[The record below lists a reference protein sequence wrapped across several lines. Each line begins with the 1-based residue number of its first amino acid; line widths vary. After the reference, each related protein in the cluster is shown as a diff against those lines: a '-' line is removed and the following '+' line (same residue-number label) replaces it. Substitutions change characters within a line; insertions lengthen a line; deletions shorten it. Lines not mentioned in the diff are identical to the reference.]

1 MNQNY
6 QIIMPSSYVDVRCF
20 GIKLNLFLL
29 QTHLLHDLHLRLG
42 HLHGLHFR
50 WSHFSGLHL
59 RWGYRR
65 TRQGLHLLLHN
76 MTRIRR
82 RHGRRRPNRLRTHL
96 RPIHALPRPFL
107 RLPLL
112 PQRRIQHLIHRDQIL
127 TRVPPRVTRGL
138 GVAIGNVHAE
148 GNAARGAHPRRVAI
162 DGLPGTQTA
171 DEPSLLVPQ
180 TVPPRLVYL
189 GDAHR
194 FVIVIDAAV
203 KPDFEKVH
211 LVGEGG
217 AVLAFQGPHLLV
229 HAGSDYGVDLVIVR
243 VSLDARS
250 GGAHGQEGVGHAAAP
265 VLVIAAPR
273 STTAAAV
280 AVFRFRLDDPS
291 TSLEI
296 ADLVLELRLLRG
308 QIVDHRLHVHD
319 ELHLI
324 VLTFVDLLQIFRD
337 GGGGGGFSVG
347 DDYGG
352 DGGFFR
358 CQAHC
363 RCRCRGGCCLSL
375 ILI

>member
-6 QIIMPSSYVDVRCF
+6 QMNMPSSYVDVRCF
-20 GIKLNLFLL
+20 GIKQNLFLL
-29 QTHLLHDLHLRLG
+29 QTHLLHDLHLRLGHFLHDLHLRLGHLHGLHLRLG

-65 TRQGLHLLLHN
+65 TRQGLLLHN

-217 AVLAFQGPHLLV
+217 AVLALQGPHLLV

-296 ADLVLELRLLRG
+296 ADLVLEL
-308 QIVDHRLHVHD
+308 
-319 ELHLI
+319 
-324 VLTFVDLLQIFRD
+324 
-337 GGGGGGFSVG
+337 
-347 DDYGG
+347 
-352 DGGFFR
+352 
-358 CQAHC
+358 
-363 RCRCRGGCCLSL
+363 
-375 ILI
+375 